1 MTVTAGTEPPG
12 ILSTSYDSG
21 GIVGSTEPRL
31 WTPSL
36 RELTPETSYG
46 FEACEFASDHLR
58 HPLDPWQEWLVI
70 HAGELLPDG
79 RPRFRIVIVL
89 VSRQNGKTE
98 LLVVLTLYWMFID
111 RVSTILGTSTKLDYA
126 AESWTKARKLAKR
139 IPRLQQEISHK
150 GAVRKANGE
159 QTLWRATPEEL
170 DLEEGSRYKIA
181 ASNEEGG
188 RSLTIDRLV
197 LDELRQHHDYSAWDA
212 SEPATS
218 AVPDA
223 QIWAL
228 SNAGS
233 DRSVVLNTERAAAL
247 RFIESG
253 IGDPRV
259 GLFEWSA
266 PDGASP
272 TNVAALAQ
280 ANPNFNRP
288 GRIDGDAL
296 LAKAHTALHVGGKKL
311 AGFRVEHMCM
321 SVRVMDPAVDPEKWG
336 ACLDIGD
343 MEGLRPRLAACVD
356 VSLDGEHAALVVAAV
371 MPAELV
377 DDAGDEQP
385 VDEDQADAEPVN
397 ELPVERVRIEAVKA
411 WTGPRAITEMM
422 RDLPGLAR
430 KIKPRVV
437 GWFPAGPA
445 AAAAAKLAA
454 RKKRAAGGMWPPPGV
469 RVEEITADVPAVCM
483 GFSQQVNAG
492 LIAQSDDP
500 MLNAHVL
507 GAEKAYRGDG
517 LWVATRKNSAGPI
530 NGYYAAAGAVH
541 LARSL
546 PPAPKLKVITSRRGR
561 KPNEQ
566 A

>member
-1 MTVTAGTEPPG
+1 V
-12 ILSTSYDSG
+12 
-21 GIVGSTEPRL
+21 
-31 WTPSL
+31 
-36 RELTPETSYG
+36 
-46 FEACEFASDHLR
+46 R
-58 HPLDPWQEWLVI
+58 HPFDPWQEWLAI

-98 LLVVLTLYWMFID
+98 FVVVLSLYWMYVD
-111 RVSTILGTSTKLDYA
+111 RVGTILGTSTKLDYA

-139 IPRLQQEISHK
+139 IPRLRQEISHK

-159 QTLWRATPEEL
+159 QVLWRATPGEI

-223 QIWAL
+223 QVFAL

-233 DRSVVLNTERAAAL
+233 ERSVVLNTERAAAL
-247 RFIESG
+247 RFIETG
-253 IGDPRV
+253 VGDPRV

-266 PDGASP
+266 PDGSSP

-280 ANPNFNRP
+280 ANPNFNRL

-296 LAKAHTALHVGGKKL
+296 LAKAHTALSVGGKKL
-311 AGFRVEHMCM
+311 TGFKVEHMCM

-336 ACLDIGD
+336 TCRDIGD
-343 MEGLRPRLAACVD
+343 MEGLRARLAACVD
-356 VSLDGEHAALVVAAV
+356 VSLDGEHAALIVAAV

-377 DDAGDEQP
+377 DEPDDDAASGEL
-385 VDEDQADAEPVN
+385 VDEDQADD
-397 ELPVERVRIEAVKA
+397 ELLIERVRIEAVKA
-411 WTGPRAITEMM
+411 WTGPRAIAEMM

-430 KIKPRVV
+430 KIKPKVV
-437 GWFPAGPA
+437 GWFPSGPA

-454 RKKRAAGGMWPPPGV
+454 RKRPAGGTWPPPGM
-469 RVEEITADVPAVCM
+469 RVEEIKAEIPAVCM
-483 GFSQQVNAG
+483 GFAQQVNAS

-500 MLNAHVL
+500 MINAHVL

-517 LWVATRKNSAGPI
+517 LWVATRKKSAGPI
-530 NGYYAAAGAVH
+530 NGFYAAAGAVH
-541 LARSL
+541 LARTL
-546 PPAPKLKVITSRRGR
+546 PPPPRLKVITGKRGR
-561 KPNEQ
+561 ARRSPDRS

>member
-1 MTVTAGTEPPG
+1 MTVTAGATPAAG
-12 ILSTSYDSG
+12 ILSTSFGTG

-31 WTPSL
+31 WTPPL

-46 FEACEFASDHLR
+46 FEVCEFAQDHLR
-58 HPLDPWQEWLVI
+58 HPLYPWQEWLAI

-79 RPRFRIVIVL
+79 RPRFRIVIIL

-98 LLVVLTLYWMFID
+98 FVVVLSLYWMYVD
-111 RVSTILGTSTKLDYA
+111 RVGTILGTSTKLDYA

-139 IPRLQQEISHK
+139 IPRLRQEISHK

-159 QTLWRATPEEL
+159 QVLWRATPGEI

-223 QIWAL
+223 QVFAL

-247 RFIESG
+247 RFIETG
-253 IGDPRV
+253 VGDPRV

-266 PDGASP
+266 PDGSSP

-288 GRIDGDAL
+288 GGMDGDAL
-296 LAKAHTALHVGGKKL
+296 LAKGHTALSVGGKKL
-311 AGFRVEHMCM
+311 TGFKVEHMCM

-336 ACLDIGD
+336 ACRDIGD
-343 MEGLRPRLAACVD
+343 MEGLRGRLAACVD
-356 VSLDGEHAALVVAAV
+356 VSLDGEHAALIVAAV

-377 DDAGDEQP
+377 DELDADEL
-385 VDEDQADAEPVN
+385 VDEDQADE
-397 ELPVERVRIEAVKA
+397 ELLIERVRIEAVKA

-422 RDLPGLAR
+422 RELPGLAR

-437 GWFPAGPA
+437 GWFPSGPA

-454 RKKRAAGGMWPPPGV
+454 RKRPTGGAWPPPGV
-469 RVEEITADVPAVCM
+469 RVEEIKAELPAVCM
-483 GFSQQVNAG
+483 GFGQQVNAG

-500 MLNAHVL
+500 MINAHVL
-507 GAEKAYRGDG
+507 GAERAYRGDG
-517 LWVATRKNSAGPI
+517 IWVATRKDSAGPI
-530 NGYYAAAGAVH
+530 NGFYAAAGAVH
-541 LARSL
+541 LARML
-546 PPAPKLKVITSRRGR
+546 PPPPKLKVITGRRGR
-561 KPNEQ
+561 TRSAPDQ
-566 A
+566 PA